1 MHMIPKVSI
10 EWIVNRLHVSV
21 TDEFVRADIAK
32 RAKSTGWTPELV
44 LEAQD
49 YAVKCHHENQ
59 ALYRDVVNGTL

>member
-1 MHMIPKVSI
+1 MKIPKFSI
-10 EWIVNRLHVSV
+10 ERHVAHLHVSV
-21 TDEFVRADIAK
+21 SDEQIRSEIQQAAT
-32 RAKSTGWTPELV
+32 APGWTPELV